1 MNKLFLILIAFMWT
15 LPKAVVFC
23 DDLDPYIENGY
34 NKNEVISAIAVDRKS
49 HYESECLAEGDAGSH
64 FTYSWEFVSTCS
76 GMSGSRNGY
85 VKSTATCNICTGQ
98 WAHDELEENENACRE
113 DCRTSNYVCRPPSFP
128 EQWGGD
134 IVKKN
139 SNGGACGDLL
149 PNCSESSSS
158 ESVESSSSEEP
169 ESSSS
174 EDDDSSSSFEES
186 SSSKK
191 ASSSSMNG
199 RYDLIYGYEGLC
211 NGKGQFSNAF
221 CSIDCGT
228 GAHYM
233 RKPGF
238 VGSKKLYFWC
248 SDYGD
253 MEIRTN
259 IPEIYP
265 NVYLHIE
272 CYNSEAEEWRNLN
285 VPELPLTY
293 LCYDTKLST
302 IEGCPTTESVWS
314 TYPYHGWAANLYAK
328 FENAYYASSV
338 SDLMS
343 DYYWVDNSSGDDEFP
358 SNYSRMDLLNEPEFV
373 SFFNECKRRVKTRLD
388 IYSMAK
394 EEFGDFVWHGE
405 NSFNLYSPYVF
416 LARQGSFDFSDEY
429 YQSRGISSYED
440 YCQFLR
446 GENAELY
453 QSDSLIYEVYYDEE
467 SSHISKTY
475 DIIYYCAPPKSSSS
489 SAEVSSSSE
498 SSSSSE
504 FSSSSEKSSSSEE
517 SSSSEPPSSS
527 SLSSSSEE
535 SSSSSEEIVVE
546 SSSVMPVDEP
556 FVAGADQVYTPD
568 QIFSSGLQ
576 NMEPGVCYSL
586 NPDRGTIYGW
596 NISYNASDSW
606 WWRKVDCETGKKPV
620 EKGIGFC
627 AAFPGS
633 KPDKVSACYAHNGS
647 CYVCDNSK
655 DYIDCNADWLW
666 NYNFP
671 THSWFKQV
679 DCYDPFGEDDF
690 DGQCPDGVLLK
701 RNVAS
706 EEDEMPNYEIDFSLS
721 SKVFDVMG
729 RRLNDNRSKF
739 LKTFKRQE
747 KKIQPIQNTVFD
759 EGRFIYIPIEDLGL
773 SRNYL
778 AKDGV
783 ACRAKSCGNLG
794 KDYGVNGDVGVYCG
808 YPCTELI
815 EENGYLRIEITKKK
829 QTGSCSEGNP
839 KYTITFKL
847 SAKTTIKRKNVYYVA
862 PIGYKMGSS
871 IVTEDA
877 YKAGKR
883 HEIGHKDS
891 FNCLEKHK
899 MFKSEYIFELED
911 VCEDEF
917 KCNKK
922 GVIKGL
928 ADKISET
935 ITVQRN
941 TGIDKIVQYNKKLW
955 QRMCGWYHDKF
966 SRYDGPGGPNNPK
979 DIVCPTTATL
989 LDTNYVLTGCE
1000 VFE

>member
-671 THSWFKQV
+671 THSWFKRV
-679 DCYDPFGEDDF
+679 DCYDPYEKHDN
-690 DGQCPDGVLLK
+690 QCPDGNALMK
-701 RNVAS
+701 RAS
-706 EEDEMPNYEIDFSLS
+706 NYGNAENASDSKYDIDFINNVKYYDVLGRKTSRGNSAKQILYRTDSDKFYQKSMDQLQQTIEGIFEKINQEYNKRALFRRYDCGILGGDYGIIEPDS
-721 SKVFDVMG
+721 SRTGGITCPHMEPQYDPPKILEEKILNETCEINNCIYNKVKLKIGTTLRMKRFSIDYYIVKVG
-729 RRLNDNRSKF
+729 YVFPDGYVTTVDDHKALKKHELGHVKDFECIAKKFPNETKYITIEIEACNEDSVLNATIKKKMLPYLEEMQINFDNRADEATRRYH
-739 LKTFKRQE
+739 KTYSS
-747 KKIQPIQNTVFD
+747 FD
-759 EGRFIYIPIEDLGL
+759 YPKGKYECPSDL
-773 SRNYL
+773 
-778 AKDGV
+778 
-783 ACRAKSCGNLG
+783 
-794 KDYGVNGDVGVYCG
+794 
-808 YPCTELI
+808 
-815 EENGYLRIEITKKK
+815 
-829 QTGSCSEGNP
+829 
-839 KYTITFKL
+839 
-847 SAKTTIKRKNVYYVA
+847 
-862 PIGYKMGSS
+862 
-871 IVTEDA
+871 
-877 YKAGKR
+877 
-883 HEIGHKDS
+883 
-891 FNCLEKHK
+891 
-899 MFKSEYIFELED
+899 
-911 VCEDEF
+911 
-917 KCNKK
+917 
-922 GVIKGL
+922 
-928 ADKISET
+928 
-935 ITVQRN
+935 
-941 TGIDKIVQYNKKLW
+941 
-955 QRMCGWYHDKF
+955 
-966 SRYDGPGGPNNPK
+966 
-979 DIVCPTTATL
+979 
-989 LDTNYVLTGCE
+989 
-1000 VFE
+1000 